1 MVRERAAKGT
11 VDYEVRYGDYRNIGA
26 IDFPYEVDADFPN
39 TGTTIKF
46 HYQRPIVD
54 GDVPD
59 SSFVLSPGPS
69 TRLLNLSRFNVSP
82 AAPGA

>member
-1 MVRERAAKGT
+1 
-11 VDYEVRYGDYRNIGA
+11 VDYEVRYGDYRDIGG
-26 IDFPYEVDADFPN
+26 IDFPYEVDADFQS
-39 TGTTIKF
+39 TEATIKF

-69 TRLLNLSRFNVSP
+69 TRLLNLSRLDVSP